1 MSEIPVTPITPD
13 QCAAFAAS
21 LGLDDHLDLL
31 RQALTHRSRGER
43 SPQGD
48 NERLELLGD
57 AVVALIILEHL
68 YRTQPDL
75 TEGEL
80 TKLKAHY
87 VNRTSLAVAA
97 KALDL
102 GEMLTMASGELA
114 AGGRDRPSTLADS
127 FEAVLAAIYL
137 ARGLEAARE
146 FVHREL
152 MTRIDTSEVWDY
164 KSRLQE
170 WCQANRKQ
178 TPTYRTIDA
187 AGPAH
192 QREFRCQALLGE
204 EVLADGT
211 GRSKKEAEQ
220 RAAETAL
227 ALLTA
232 PPKRK
237 RAPRAKAA
245 PLPPPP
251 TDPSDQTDPSE
262 TQPAKRPTRR
272 TSEKTTATQPDLPPE
287 PQPAPKRRR
296 TPKTAAPEAPPSA
309 PEPVPPVKPL
319 TRRKKPAKE

>member
-1 MSEIPVTPITPD
+1 METSEIGMSVQSEPSNVTAGSQID
-13 QCAAFAAS
+13 AFAAS
-21 LGLDDHLDLL
+21 LSIDSHLDLL

-57 AVVALIILEHL
+57 AVVALVILEHL

-97 KALDL
+97 KALGL

-152 MTRIDTSEVWDY
+152 LTRIDTSEVWDY

-170 WCQANRKQ
+170 WCQAIRKQ
-178 TPTYRTIDA
+178 TPTYRTADT

-192 QREFRCQALLGE
+192 QRQFRCEAVLGD
-204 EVLADGT
+204 EVLADGV

-232 PPKRK
+232 PVKRK
-237 RAPRAKAA
+237 RAPRVKTA
-245 PLPPPP
+245 PLAVSP
-251 TDPSDQTDPSE
+251 TD
-262 TQPAKRPTRR
+262 
-272 TSEKTTATQPDLPPE
+272 QPDPTDQSDLAQSRGSRRKATAAIAPPAE
-287 PQPAPKRRR
+287 SIAESPTPPKRRR
-296 TPKTAAPEAPPSA
+296 TPKT
-309 PEPVPPVKPL
+309 
-319 TRRKKPAKE
+319 

>member
-1 MSEIPVTPITPD
+1 VPDTPTTQD
-13 QCAAFAAS
+13 QCIAFAAS
-21 LGLDDHLDLL
+21 LEIEDHLDLL

-43 SPQGD
+43 SAQGD

-57 AVVALIILEHL
+57 AVVALVILEYL

-97 KALDL
+97 KALGL

-152 MTRIDTSEVWDY
+152 LTRIDTSEVWDY

-178 TPTYRTIDA
+178 TPTYRTADTV
-187 AGPAH
+187 GPAH
-192 QREFRCQALLGE
+192 QREFRCEALLGE

-232 PPKRK
+232 APKRK
-237 RAPRAKAA
+237 RAPRAKALA
-245 PLPPPP
+245 ESP
-251 TDPSDQTDPSE
+251 TDPSDPTHPSPE
-262 TQPAKRPTRR
+262 QPARR
-272 TSEKTTATQPDLPPE
+272 AARRKTNAQPAAEATPE

-296 TPKTAAPEAPPSA
+296 TPKPAIAEAPPST
-309 PEPVPPVKPL
+309 PEVAPPVKQL
-319 TRRKKPAKE
+319 TRRKKPTID

>member
-1 MSEIPVTPITPD
+1 MSDTQVNKERCI
-13 QCAAFAAS
+13 AFAAS
-21 LGLDDHLDLL
+21 LGLESHLDLL

-57 AVVALIILEHL
+57 SVVALVILEHL

-97 KALDL
+97 KALGL
-102 GEMLTMASGELA
+102 GEMLTMASGEMA
-114 AGGRDRPSTLADS
+114 AGGRDRPSTLADA

-137 ARGLEAARE
+137 ARGLEPARE

-152 MTRIDTSEVWDY
+152 LTRVDTSEVWDY

-178 TPTYRTIDA
+178 TPTYRTADV

-192 QREFRCQALLGE
+192 DRQFRCEALLGE

-227 ALLTA
+227 ALLTVPA
-232 PPKRK
+232 KRK
-237 RAPRAKAA
+237 RSPRAKAA
-245 PLPPPP
+245 TVTVPPTPSDLSDSSELSGDAPAPPP
-251 TDPSDQTDPSE
+251 
-262 TQPAKRPTRR
+262 
-272 TSEKTTATQPDLPPE
+272 
-287 PQPAPKRRR
+287 PKRRR
-296 TPKTAAPEAPPSA
+296 TPKPTTAQLPPST
-309 PEPVPPVKPL
+309 PTPTPPVKPL
-319 TRRKKPAKE
+319 TRRKKAATE

>member
-1 MSEIPVTPITPD
+1 VKQASGLSPID
-13 QCAAFAAS
+13 SFAAS
-21 LGLDDHLDLL
+21 LELGNHLDLL

-57 AVVALIILEHL
+57 AVVALVILEHL

-97 KALDL
+97 KALGL

-152 MTRIDTSEVWDY
+152 MTRVDTTEVWDH

-178 TPTYRTIDA
+178 TPTYRTADI

-192 QREFRCQALLGE
+192 QREFRCEALLGD
-204 EVLADGT
+204 EVLADGI

-232 PPKRK
+232 APKRK
-237 RAPRAKAA
+237 KAPRAKAPPVPA
-245 PLPPPP
+245 PG
-251 TDPSDQTDPSE
+251 TPSDLSDSSDLSDERAADAP
-262 TQPAKRPTRR
+262 KRAIRR
-272 TSEKTTATQPDLPPE
+272 KTTAPPAPSTV
-287 PQPAPKRRR
+287 PQAPPKRRR
-296 TPKTAAPEAPPSA
+296 TPRTPAPEFLPST
-309 PEPVPPVKPL
+309 PEPSPAVKQL
-319 TRRKKPAKE
+319 TRRKTPAKE